1 MVKRILLSIVML
13 MLIAYLGIAI
23 TAFNRKPAN
32 QTCRDVELV
41 IKDTTYAGFI
51 TKEEVKG
58 ILQHKGIYPIGKKM
72 ERISTKSLERELSKH
87 PLIDEA
93 ECYKTPSGKVC
104 VEVTQRIPI
113 LRIMSANGENYYL
126 DNKGTVM
133 PPEAKCVAHR
143 AIVTGNVEKSFAM
156 KDLYKFGVFLQNN
169 KFWDAQ
175 IEQIHVLPDRNIELV
190 PRVGDHLVYLGKLEN
205 FENKLAR
212 LKEFY
217 QKGPTEFIA
226 AIELGSSK
234 ITGVAGRKNSDGSMQ
249 ILAYAQEDSS
259 TFIRKGVIFNL
270 DKTAQSLTS
279 IINRLEGELK
289 NSIAKVYVGIGG
301 QSLRTV
307 RNVVSRDLEEEAII
321 SEELV
326 SAIGD
331 ENVAIP
337 VVDMDILDVAPQE
350 YKVGNNLQANPVGL
364 VGSHIEGR
372 FLNIVARSS
381 VRKNLEH
388 CFQQAK
394 IDIADQLIAPL
405 VTANAVLT
413 ESERRSGC
421 ALIDFGADTTTISVY
436 KNNILRFLT
445 VLPLGGNSITRDITT
460 LQMEEEEAERLK
472 KTYGD
477 ALYEEDESE
486 EPATCKLEDESR
498 TVELSKLNNIIEA
511 RAEEIIANVWNQIQI
526 SGYEDKLLAGI
537 ILTGGAANLKNLEE
551 MLRRRSKIEKMRMA
565 KLPRNTVHAPSNIL
579 KKDGSQNTLFGLLF
593 EGNQNCC
600 LIETAPQI
608 PVTPATPRPE
618 PEIHKTVD
626 MFEDDQELKEQA
638 RLARLKKEEEEKE
651 ARAAAKEAER
661 LRKQKEKEEK
671 ERRKREAGPSWI
683 QRKID
688 SLTKEIF
695 SDDDMK

>member
-1 MVKRILLSIVML
+1 M
-13 MLIAYLGIAI
+13 A
-23 TAFNRKPAN
+23 T
-32 QTCRDVELV
+32 
-41 IKDTTYAGFI
+41 
-51 TKEEVKG
+51 
-58 ILQHKGIYPIGKKM
+58 
-72 ERISTKSLERELSKH
+72 
-87 PLIDEA
+87 
-93 ECYKTPSGKVC
+93 
-104 VEVTQRIPI
+104 
-113 LRIMSANGENYYL
+113 
-126 DNKGTVM
+126 
-133 PPEAKCVAHR
+133 
-143 AIVTGNVEKSFAM
+143 
-156 KDLYKFGVFLQNN
+156 
-169 KFWDAQ
+169 
-175 IEQIHVLPDRNIELV
+175 
-190 PRVGDHLVYLGKLEN
+190 
-205 FENKLAR
+205 
-212 LKEFY
+212 
-217 QKGPTEFIA
+217 TEFIA

-234 ITGVAGRKNSDGSMQ
+234 ITGVAGKKNSDGSMQ
-249 ILAYAQEDSS
+249 VLAYAQEDSS

-331 ENVAIP
+331 ENIAIP

-372 FLNIVARSS
+372 FLNIVARAS

-445 VLPLGGNSITRDITT
+445 VLPLGGNSITHDITT

-472 KTYGD
+472 KAYGD
-477 ALYEEDESE
+477 ALYEEDPEQE
-486 EPATCKLEDESR
+486 EATCKLDDDNR
-498 TVELSKLNNIIEA
+498 IIKVADLNNIIEA
-511 RAEEIIANVWNQIQI
+511 RAEEIVANVWNQIQL
-526 SGYEDKLLAGI
+526 SGYEDKLLAGL
-537 ILTGGAANLKNLEE
+537 ILTGGAANLKNLDET
-551 MLRRRSKIEKMRMA
+551 LRKRSKIEKIRMA
-565 KLPRNTVHAPSNIL
+565 KLPRNTVHASNNIL

-600 LIETAPQI
+600 LTETAPQAA
-608 PVTPATPRPE
+608 PAPSVSKPE
-618 PEIHKTVD
+618 PEVHKTVD

-638 RLARLKKEEEEKE
+638 RIARLKKEEEERE
-651 ARAAAKEAER
+651 AKLAAKEAEK

>member
-1 MVKRILLSIVML
+1 M
-13 MLIAYLGIAI
+13 A
-23 TAFNRKPAN
+23 T
-32 QTCRDVELV
+32 
-41 IKDTTYAGFI
+41 
-51 TKEEVKG
+51 
-58 ILQHKGIYPIGKKM
+58 
-72 ERISTKSLERELSKH
+72 
-87 PLIDEA
+87 
-93 ECYKTPSGKVC
+93 
-104 VEVTQRIPI
+104 
-113 LRIMSANGENYYL
+113 
-126 DNKGTVM
+126 
-133 PPEAKCVAHR
+133 
-143 AIVTGNVEKSFAM
+143 
-156 KDLYKFGVFLQNN
+156 
-169 KFWDAQ
+169 
-175 IEQIHVLPDRNIELV
+175 
-190 PRVGDHLVYLGKLEN
+190 
-205 FENKLAR
+205 
-212 LKEFY
+212 
-217 QKGPTEFIA
+217 TEFIA

-301 QSLRTV
+301 QSVRTV

-326 SAIGD
+326 CTIGD
-331 ENVAIP
+331 ENIAVP
-337 VVDMDILDVAPQE
+337 VVDMDILGVTPQE

-372 FLNIVARSS
+372 FLNIVARTS

-388 CFQQAK
+388 CFEQAK
-394 IDIADQLIAPL
+394 IDIAEQLISPL

-436 KNNILRFLT
+436 KSNILRFLT
-445 VLPLGGNSITRDITT
+445 VLPLGGNSITRDITA
-460 LQMEEEEAERLK
+460 LKMEEEEAERLK

-477 ALYEEDESE
+477 VLYEEDPEL
-486 EPATCKLEDESR
+486 EPATCELEEGNRTIKLSD
-498 TVELSKLNNIIEA
+498 LNNIIEA
-511 RAEEIIANVWNQIQI
+511 RAEEIIANVWNQIQM

-537 ILTGGAANLKNLEE
+537 VMTGGAANLKNLDEI
-551 MLRRRSKIEKMRMA
+551 LRKRSKIEKIRIA
-565 KLPRNTVHAPSNIL
+565 KVPRNAVHAPSGIL

-600 LIETAPQI
+600 LMETAPQI
-608 PVTPATPRPE
+608 PVTPKPE
-618 PEIHKTVD
+618 PAAPQTGDI
-626 MFEDDQELKEQA
+626 FEGDKELKEQI
-638 RLARLKKEEEEKE
+638 RLAKIRREEEERKDKE

-695 SDDDMK
+695 SDDDMRD

>member
-1 MVKRILLSIVML
+1 M
-13 MLIAYLGIAI
+13 A
-23 TAFNRKPAN
+23 T
-32 QTCRDVELV
+32 
-41 IKDTTYAGFI
+41 
-51 TKEEVKG
+51 
-58 ILQHKGIYPIGKKM
+58 
-72 ERISTKSLERELSKH
+72 
-87 PLIDEA
+87 
-93 ECYKTPSGKVC
+93 
-104 VEVTQRIPI
+104 
-113 LRIMSANGENYYL
+113 
-126 DNKGTVM
+126 
-133 PPEAKCVAHR
+133 
-143 AIVTGNVEKSFAM
+143 
-156 KDLYKFGVFLQNN
+156 
-169 KFWDAQ
+169 
-175 IEQIHVLPDRNIELV
+175 
-190 PRVGDHLVYLGKLEN
+190 
-205 FENKLAR
+205 
-212 LKEFY
+212 
-217 QKGPTEFIA
+217 TEFIA

-249 ILAYAQEDSS
+249 VLAYAQEDSS

-331 ENVAIP
+331 ENIAIP

-372 FLNIVARSS
+372 FLNIVARAS

-436 KNNILRFLT
+436 KNNILRFLS

-472 KTYGD
+472 KAYGD
-477 ALYEEDESE
+477 ALYEEDPEQE
-486 EPATCKLEDESR
+486 EEATCKLEDDNR
-498 TVELSKLNNIIEA
+498 IIKVADLNNIIEA
-511 RAEEIIANVWNQIQI
+511 RAEEIVANVWNQIQL
-526 SGYEDKLLAGI
+526 SGYEDKLLAGL
-537 ILTGGAANLKNLEE
+537 ILTGGAANLKNLDET
-551 MLRRRSKIEKMRMA
+551 LRKRSKIEKIRMA
-565 KLPRNTVHAPSNIL
+565 KLPRNTVHAPNNIL

-600 LIETAPQI
+600 LTETAPQAAA
-608 PVTPATPRPE
+608 PVPPVSKPE
-618 PEIHKTVD
+618 PEVHRTTDI
-626 MFEDDQELKEQA
+626 FEDDQELKEQA
-638 RLARLKKEEEEKE
+638 RLARLKKEEEERE
-651 ARAAAKEAER
+651 AKLAAKEAEK

>member
-1 MVKRILLSIVML
+1 M
-13 MLIAYLGIAI
+13 A
-23 TAFNRKPAN
+23 T
-32 QTCRDVELV
+32 
-41 IKDTTYAGFI
+41 
-51 TKEEVKG
+51 
-58 ILQHKGIYPIGKKM
+58 
-72 ERISTKSLERELSKH
+72 
-87 PLIDEA
+87 
-93 ECYKTPSGKVC
+93 
-104 VEVTQRIPI
+104 
-113 LRIMSANGENYYL
+113 
-126 DNKGTVM
+126 
-133 PPEAKCVAHR
+133 
-143 AIVTGNVEKSFAM
+143 
-156 KDLYKFGVFLQNN
+156 
-169 KFWDAQ
+169 
-175 IEQIHVLPDRNIELV
+175 
-190 PRVGDHLVYLGKLEN
+190 
-205 FENKLAR
+205 
-212 LKEFY
+212 
-217 QKGPTEFIA
+217 TEFIA

-234 ITGVAGRKNSDGSMQ
+234 ITGVAGKKNSDGSMQ
-249 ILAYAQEDSS
+249 VLAYAQEDSS

-331 ENVAIP
+331 ENIAIP

-372 FLNIVARSS
+372 FLNIVARAS
-381 VRKNLEH
+381 VRKNFEH

-472 KTYGD
+472 KAYGD
-477 ALYEEDESE
+477 ALYEEDPEQE
-486 EPATCKLEDESR
+486 EATCKLDDDNR
-498 TVELSKLNNIIEA
+498 IIKVADLNNIIEA
-511 RAEEIIANVWNQIQI
+511 RAEEIVANVWNQIQL
-526 SGYEDKLLAGI
+526 SSYEDKLLAGI
-537 ILTGGAANLKNLEE
+537 ILTGGAANLKNLDET
-551 MLRRRSKIEKMRMA
+551 LRKRSKIEKIRMA
-565 KLPRNTVHAPSNIL
+565 KLPRNTVHASNNIL

-600 LIETAPQI
+600 LTETAPQAA
-608 PVTPATPRPE
+608 PAPSVSKPE
-618 PEIHKTVD
+618 PEVHKTVD

-638 RLARLKKEEEEKE
+638 RIARLKKEEEERE
-651 ARAAAKEAER
+651 AKLAAKEAEK

>member
-1 MVKRILLSIVML
+1 M
-13 MLIAYLGIAI
+13 A
-23 TAFNRKPAN
+23 T
-32 QTCRDVELV
+32 
-41 IKDTTYAGFI
+41 
-51 TKEEVKG
+51 
-58 ILQHKGIYPIGKKM
+58 
-72 ERISTKSLERELSKH
+72 
-87 PLIDEA
+87 
-93 ECYKTPSGKVC
+93 
-104 VEVTQRIPI
+104 
-113 LRIMSANGENYYL
+113 
-126 DNKGTVM
+126 
-133 PPEAKCVAHR
+133 
-143 AIVTGNVEKSFAM
+143 
-156 KDLYKFGVFLQNN
+156 
-169 KFWDAQ
+169 
-175 IEQIHVLPDRNIELV
+175 
-190 PRVGDHLVYLGKLEN
+190 
-205 FENKLAR
+205 
-212 LKEFY
+212 
-217 QKGPTEFIA
+217 TEFIA

-234 ITGVAGRKNSDGSMQ
+234 ITGVAGKKNSDGSMQ
-249 ILAYAQEDSS
+249 VLAYAQEDSS

-331 ENVAIP
+331 ENIAIP

-372 FLNIVARSS
+372 FLNIVARAS

-460 LQMEEEEAERLK
+460 LQMEEEEAEHLK
-472 KTYGD
+472 KAYGD
-477 ALYEEDESE
+477 ALYEEDPEQE
-486 EPATCKLEDESR
+486 EATCKLDDDNR
-498 TVELSKLNNIIEA
+498 IIKVADLNNIIEA
-511 RAEEIIANVWNQIQI
+511 RAEEIVANVWNQIQL
-526 SGYEDKLLAGI
+526 SSYEDKLLAGI
-537 ILTGGAANLKNLEE
+537 ILTGGAANLKNLDET
-551 MLRRRSKIEKMRMA
+551 LRKRSKIEKIRMA
-565 KLPRNTVHAPSNIL
+565 KLPRNTVHASNNIL

-600 LIETAPQI
+600 LTETAPQAA
-608 PVTPATPRPE
+608 PAPSVSKPE
-618 PEIHKTVD
+618 PEVHKTVD

-638 RLARLKKEEEEKE
+638 RIARLKKEEEERE
-651 ARAAAKEAER
+651 AKLAAKEAEK

>member
-1 MVKRILLSIVML
+1 M
-13 MLIAYLGIAI
+13 A
-23 TAFNRKPAN
+23 T
-32 QTCRDVELV
+32 
-41 IKDTTYAGFI
+41 
-51 TKEEVKG
+51 
-58 ILQHKGIYPIGKKM
+58 
-72 ERISTKSLERELSKH
+72 
-87 PLIDEA
+87 
-93 ECYKTPSGKVC
+93 
-104 VEVTQRIPI
+104 
-113 LRIMSANGENYYL
+113 
-126 DNKGTVM
+126 
-133 PPEAKCVAHR
+133 
-143 AIVTGNVEKSFAM
+143 
-156 KDLYKFGVFLQNN
+156 
-169 KFWDAQ
+169 
-175 IEQIHVLPDRNIELV
+175 
-190 PRVGDHLVYLGKLEN
+190 
-205 FENKLAR
+205 
-212 LKEFY
+212 
-217 QKGPTEFIA
+217 TEFIA

-234 ITGVAGRKNSDGSMQ
+234 ITGVAGKKNSDGSMQ
-249 ILAYAQEDSS
+249 VLAYAQEDSS

-331 ENVAIP
+331 ENIAIP

-372 FLNIVARSS
+372 FLNIVARAS

-472 KTYGD
+472 KAYGD
-477 ALYEEDESE
+477 ALYEEDPEQE
-486 EPATCKLEDESR
+486 EATCKLDDDNR
-498 TVELSKLNNIIEA
+498 IIKVADLNNIIEA
-511 RAEEIIANVWNQIQI
+511 RAEEIVANVWNQIQL
-526 SGYEDKLLAGI
+526 SSYEDKLLAGI
-537 ILTGGAANLKNLEE
+537 ILTGGAANLKNLDET
-551 MLRRRSKIEKMRMA
+551 LRKRSKIEKIRMA
-565 KLPRNTVHAPSNIL
+565 KLPRNTVHASNNIL

-600 LIETAPQI
+600 LTETAPQAA
-608 PVTPATPRPE
+608 PAPSVSKPE
-618 PEIHKTVD
+618 PEVHKTVD

-638 RLARLKKEEEEKE
+638 RIARLKKEEEERE
-651 ARAAAKEAER
+651 AKLAAKEAEK

-671 ERRKREAGPSWI
+671 ERRKRGAGPSWI

>member
-1 MVKRILLSIVML
+1 M
-13 MLIAYLGIAI
+13 A
-23 TAFNRKPAN
+23 T
-32 QTCRDVELV
+32 
-41 IKDTTYAGFI
+41 
-51 TKEEVKG
+51 
-58 ILQHKGIYPIGKKM
+58 
-72 ERISTKSLERELSKH
+72 
-87 PLIDEA
+87 
-93 ECYKTPSGKVC
+93 
-104 VEVTQRIPI
+104 
-113 LRIMSANGENYYL
+113 
-126 DNKGTVM
+126 
-133 PPEAKCVAHR
+133 
-143 AIVTGNVEKSFAM
+143 
-156 KDLYKFGVFLQNN
+156 
-169 KFWDAQ
+169 
-175 IEQIHVLPDRNIELV
+175 
-190 PRVGDHLVYLGKLEN
+190 
-205 FENKLAR
+205 
-212 LKEFY
+212 
-217 QKGPTEFIA
+217 TEFIA

-234 ITGVAGRKNSDGSMQ
+234 ITGVAGKKNSDGSMQ

-331 ENVAIP
+331 ENIAIP

-372 FLNIVARSS
+372 FLNIVARAS

-394 IDIADQLIAPL
+394 IDIAEQLIAPL

-421 ALIDFGADTTTISVY
+421 ALVDFGADTTTISVY

-477 ALYEEDESE
+477 ALYEEEPEQE
-486 EPATCKLEDESR
+486 EATCKLDDDSR
-498 TVELSKLNNIIEA
+498 IIKVADLNNIIEA
-511 RAEEIIANVWNQIQI
+511 RAEEIIANVWNQIQL
-526 SGYEDKLLAGI
+526 SGFDDKLLAGI
-537 ILTGGAANLKNLEE
+537 IMTGGAANLKNLEE
-551 MLRRRSKIEKMRMA
+551 MLRKRSKIEKIRMA
-565 KLPRNTVHAPSNIL
+565 RLPRNTVHAPSDIL

-600 LIETAPQI
+600 LIETVSQPAPT
-608 PVTPATPRPE
+608 TPKPE
-618 PEIHKTVD
+618 AEVLKTAD
-626 MFEDDQELKEQA
+626 MFENDQDLKEQA
-638 RLARLKKEEEEKE
+638 RIARLKKEEEERE
-651 ARAAAKEAER
+651 AKLAAKEAEK

-671 ERRKREAGPSWI
+671 ERRKREAKPGWFT
-683 QRKID
+683 
-688 SLTKEIF
+688 TKMKKTIEEMTNIF
-695 SDDDMK
+695 NEDDEMK

>member
-23 TAFNRKPAN
+23 TAFNRKPAD

-217 QKGPTEFIA
+217 QKGLNQVGWNKYSRISLEF
-226 AIELGSSK
+226 S
-234 ITGVAGRKNSDGSMQ
+234 NQ
-249 ILAYAQEDSS
+249 IICTKRE
-259 TFIRKGVIFNL
+259 R
-270 DKTAQSLTS
+270 AQSLTS

-326 SAIGD
+326 NAIGD

>member
-1 MVKRILLSIVML
+1 M
-13 MLIAYLGIAI
+13 A
-23 TAFNRKPAN
+23 T
-32 QTCRDVELV
+32 
-41 IKDTTYAGFI
+41 
-51 TKEEVKG
+51 
-58 ILQHKGIYPIGKKM
+58 
-72 ERISTKSLERELSKH
+72 
-87 PLIDEA
+87 
-93 ECYKTPSGKVC
+93 
-104 VEVTQRIPI
+104 
-113 LRIMSANGENYYL
+113 
-126 DNKGTVM
+126 
-133 PPEAKCVAHR
+133 
-143 AIVTGNVEKSFAM
+143 
-156 KDLYKFGVFLQNN
+156 
-169 KFWDAQ
+169 
-175 IEQIHVLPDRNIELV
+175 
-190 PRVGDHLVYLGKLEN
+190 
-205 FENKLAR
+205 
-212 LKEFY
+212 
-217 QKGPTEFIA
+217 TEFIA

-234 ITGVAGRKNSDGSMQ
+234 ITGVAGKKNSDGSMQ
-249 ILAYAQEDSS
+249 VLAYAQEDSS

-331 ENVAIP
+331 ENIAIP

-372 FLNIVARSS
+372 FLNIVARAS

-472 KTYGD
+472 KAYGD
-477 ALYEEDESE
+477 ALYEEDPEQE
-486 EPATCKLEDESR
+486 EATCKLDDDNR
-498 TVELSKLNNIIEA
+498 IIKVADLNNIIEA
-511 RAEEIIANVWNQIQI
+511 RAEEIVANVWNQIQL
-526 SGYEDKLLAGI
+526 SSYEDKLLAGI
-537 ILTGGAANLKNLEE
+537 ILTGGAANLKNLDET
-551 MLRRRSKIEKMRMA
+551 LRKRSKIEKIRIA
-565 KLPRNTVHAPSNIL
+565 KLPRNTVHASNNIL

-600 LIETAPQI
+600 LTETAPQAA
-608 PVTPATPRPE
+608 PAPSVSKPE
-618 PEIHKTVD
+618 PEVHKTVD

-638 RLARLKKEEEEKE
+638 RIARLKKEEEERE
-651 ARAAAKEAER
+651 AKLAAKEAEK

>member
-1 MVKRILLSIVML
+1 M
-13 MLIAYLGIAI
+13 A
-23 TAFNRKPAN
+23 T
-32 QTCRDVELV
+32 
-41 IKDTTYAGFI
+41 
-51 TKEEVKG
+51 
-58 ILQHKGIYPIGKKM
+58 
-72 ERISTKSLERELSKH
+72 
-87 PLIDEA
+87 
-93 ECYKTPSGKVC
+93 
-104 VEVTQRIPI
+104 
-113 LRIMSANGENYYL
+113 
-126 DNKGTVM
+126 
-133 PPEAKCVAHR
+133 
-143 AIVTGNVEKSFAM
+143 
-156 KDLYKFGVFLQNN
+156 
-169 KFWDAQ
+169 
-175 IEQIHVLPDRNIELV
+175 
-190 PRVGDHLVYLGKLEN
+190 
-205 FENKLAR
+205 
-212 LKEFY
+212 
-217 QKGPTEFIA
+217 TEFIA

-249 ILAYAQEDSS
+249 VLAYAQEDSS

-331 ENVAIP
+331 ENIAIP

-372 FLNIVARSS
+372 FLNIVARAS

-445 VLPLGGNSITRDITT
+445 VLPLGGNSITHDITT

-472 KTYGD
+472 KAYGD
-477 ALYEEDESE
+477 ALYEEDPEQE
-486 EPATCKLEDESR
+486 EATCKLDDDNR
-498 TVELSKLNNIIEA
+498 IIKVADLNNIIEA
-511 RAEEIIANVWNQIQI
+511 RAEEIVANVWNQIQL
-526 SGYEDKLLAGI
+526 SSYEDKLLAGI
-537 ILTGGAANLKNLEE
+537 ILTGGAANLKNLDET
-551 MLRRRSKIEKMRMA
+551 LRKRSKIEKIRMA
-565 KLPRNTVHAPSNIL
+565 KLPRNMVHAPNNIL

-600 LIETAPQI
+600 LTETAPQAA
-608 PVTPATPRPE
+608 PAPSVSKPE
-618 PEIHKTVD
+618 PEVHKTVD

-638 RLARLKKEEEEKE
+638 RIARLKKEEEERE
-651 ARAAAKEAER
+651 AKLAAKEAEK